1 MAMNTTGGAVVASG
15 QTTGAMATMLNAYAI
30 FQFLTRALPFLVL
43 EKFGQAYPLP
53 ERNTKNIKFRRYE
66 ALPATPTTLTEGVTP
81 SSQSLTT
88 TDITATL
95 DQYGSLVTL
104 TDVLIDTSDSEP
116 LRNASEVIG
125 EQAAEMIERLRLGV
139 VLGGSNVEYANGT
152 ARADVNTP
160 SLWLSSAASCV
171 S

>member
-1 MAMNTTGGAVVASG
+1 MAMNTTGGTVVASG

-66 ALPATPTTLTEGVTP
+66 ALPATPTKLTEGVTP

-88 TDITATL
+88 TDITA
-95 DQYGSLVTL
+95 SL
-104 TDVLIDTSDSEP
+104 S
-116 LRNASEVIG
+116 
-125 EQAAEMIERLRLGV
+125 
-139 VLGGSNVEYANGT
+139 
-152 ARADVNTP
+152 
-160 SLWLSSAASCV
+160 
-171 S
+171 